1 MRLLHFFSTFKKIH
15 WTIKQSKGIK
25 CSLWLLQSSYCYLKL
40 RHFYWKKRERVI
52 PTPSYFNESKSFFK
66 LEEKNVFLIS
76 NRKNRSP
83 PARSIILLSTAMNV
97 IDNSYLWN
105 SVRTTFASAL
115 AQLAT
120 QFVQNDQFKCAT
132 LVYSLFAN

>member
-1 MRLLHFFSTFKKIH
+1 MRANGLIVLQVRTKKFLPYIES
-15 WTIKQSKGIK
+15 QE
-25 CSLWLLQSSYCYLKL
+25 SLA
-40 RHFYWKKRERVI
+40 
-52 PTPSYFNESKSFFK
+52 TG
-66 LEEKNVFLIS
+66 EEYHPV
-76 NRKNRSP
+76 
-83 PARSIILLSTAMNV
+83 STAMNV

-132 LVYSLFAN
+132 LVYSLFTN